1 MAKANKSIQEIVENR
16 LKVPNGFFK
25 WAKNDFPIYE
35 WTNKSRTIISSDRKE
50 FSKKVTKRLSLNSRL
65 TFVGDTF
72 YFVWMGVTKKRI
84 EMQMY
89 AVTQSFDEG
98 KEKFKVRLY
107 NFYQLSNNKMVKAH
121 WDSYLSAQK
130 GKEIYSTGFQ
140 NQRNALFFGSGA
152 FSVYTLYGDM
162 ESLIQKLQTKSEL
175 RYLDFGQV
183 IKDNF
188 EISLVLPHLYK
199 YRERI
204 EFAQKIKARGI
215 VKDLV
220 GSTFY
225 RSYYSSSLGHGHA
238 NMGKVTMNFLKRNK
252 PFLKNTDMNVEK
264 AFFEEDLRRRYGRTF
279 KGLYELLS
287 NAMISDKKPLI
298 KRLES
303 IIPSTVKPIRF
314 INWMMKN
321 NISLR
326 DYEDYQEM
334 VEALGIPFDGDY
346 VVIPKNWENKHTE
359 IVENYSALLENQQA
373 RGTYLRVTNAVRDLR
388 VEKQRLEDEKKEAKL
403 RVETAKRLT
412 NMMKAQTA
420 FDKYA
425 FIFPKNESEIVKE
438 GKTLHHCV
446 GSYAKKHFVYGTS
459 IIVFVRDKAHR
470 ETPLYTLEL
479 KNNRIIQLKGE
490 RNKSADEEAKK
501 EAELFLAHCGKL
513 NIQF

>member
-1 MAKANKSIQEIVENR
+1 MTKAENIQEIVDNR

-25 WAKNDFPIYE
+25 WAKNNFPIYE
-35 WTNKSRTIISSDRKE
+35 WSNKSKTIISSDRKK
-50 FSKKVTKRLSLNSRL
+50 FSEKVTKRLSLNSRL

-89 AVTQSFDEG
+89 AVTQSFEEG
-98 KEKFKVRLY
+98 KEKFDVSLY
-107 NFYQLSNNKMVKAH
+107 NFYQLANNKMVKAH
-121 WDSYLSAQK
+121 WDPYFSAK
-130 GKEIYSTGFQ
+130 EGKEAYSTGFQ

-152 FSVYTLYGDM
+152 FSVYTLYGGM
-162 ESLIQKLQTKSEL
+162 ENLIQKLQTKSEL
-175 RYLDFGQV
+175 RYLDFGHV

-188 EISLVLPHLYK
+188 EISTVLPHIYK

-225 RSYYSSSLGHGHA
+225 KSYYSYSLGHSHA
-238 NMGKVTMNFLKRNK
+238 NMSKVTMNFLKRNK
-252 PFLKNTDMNVEK
+252 PYLKNTDINVEK
-264 AFFEEDLRRRYGRTF
+264 AFFEEDLRRRYGRNF
-279 KGLYELLS
+279 EGLYELII

-388 VEKQRLEDEKKEAKL
+388 AEKRRREDEKKEAKL

-412 NMMKAQTA
+412 NMMKAQTT

-425 FIFPKNESEIVKE
+425 FIFPKNESEIVRE
-438 GKTLHHCV
+438 GKHLHHCV
-446 GSYAKKHFVYGTS
+446 GRYTKEHFVYGSS
-459 IIVFVRDKAHR
+459 IIVFVRDKTDR

-479 KNNRIIQLKGE
+479 KNDRIIQLRGE
-490 RNKSADEEAKK
+490 RNKAADEEAKK
-501 EAELFLAHCGKL
+501 EAEQFLAHCGKL
-513 NIQF
+513 KIEF

>member
-1 MAKANKSIQEIVENR
+1 MTKAENIQEIVDNR

-25 WAKNDFPIYE
+25 GAKNNFPIYE
-35 WTNKSRTIISSDRKE
+35 WSNKSKTIISSDRKK
-50 FSKKVTKRLSLNSRL
+50 FSEKVTKRLSLNSRL

-89 AVTQSFDEG
+89 AVTQSFEEG
-98 KEKFKVRLY
+98 KEKFDVSLY

-121 WDSYLSAQK
+121 WDPYLSVQK

-152 FSVYTLYGDM
+152 FSVYTLYGGM
-162 ESLIQKLQTKSEL
+162 ENLIEKLQSKSEL
-175 RYLDFGQV
+175 RYLDFGHV

-188 EISLVLPHLYK
+188 EISSVLPHIYK
-199 YRERI
+199 YRKRI
-204 EFAQKIKARGI
+204 EFAQKIKARGV
-215 VKDLV
+215 VKELV
-220 GSTFY
+220 GTTFY
-225 RSYYSSSLGHGHA
+225 RSYYSCSLGHKHA
-238 NMGKVTMNFLKRNK
+238 NMGKVTMNFLRRNK
-252 PFLKNTDMNVEK
+252 QYLKNTDMNIEK
-264 AFFEEDLRRRYGRTF
+264 AFFEEDMRRQYGRTF
-279 KGLYELLS
+279 EGLYELLI
-287 NAMISDKKPLI
+287 NAMVPNRTPLI
-298 KRLES
+298 KRLNS
-303 IIPSTVKPIRF
+303 ILPSTVKPIRF

-321 NISLR
+321 EVCLR
-326 DYEDYQEM
+326 DYEDYREM

-359 IVENYSALLENQQA
+359 IVENYSVLLENQQA

-403 RVETAKRLT
+403 RVETDKRLT

-425 FIFPKNESEIVKE
+425 FIFPKDESEIVKE

-513 NIQF
+513 NIEF

>member
-1 MAKANKSIQEIVENR
+1 MTKAENIQEIVDNR

-25 WAKNDFPIYE
+25 WAKNNFPIYE
-35 WTNKSRTIISSDRKE
+35 WSNKSKTIISSDRKK
-50 FSKKVTKRLSLNSRL
+50 FSEKVTKRLSLNSRL

-89 AVTQSFDEG
+89 AITQNIVDG
-98 KEKFKVRLY
+98 KEKFDVSLY
-107 NFYQLSNNKMVKAH
+107 NFYQLANNKMVKAH
-121 WDSYLSAQK
+121 WDPYLSAK
-130 GKEIYSTGFQ
+130 EGKEIYSTGFQ

-152 FSVYTLYGDM
+152 FSVYTLYGGM
-162 ESLIQKLQTKSEL
+162 ENLIEKLQSKSEL
-175 RYLDFGQV
+175 RYLDFEEV

-188 EISLVLPHLYK
+188 EISSVLPHIYK

-204 EFAQKIKARGI
+204 EFAQKIKARGV
-215 VKDLV
+215 VKELV
-220 GSTFY
+220 GTTFY
-225 RSYYSSSLGHGHA
+225 RSYYSHSLGHKHA
-238 NMGKVTMNFLKRNK
+238 NMGKVTMNFLRRNK
-252 PFLKNTDMNVEK
+252 QYLKNTDMNIDK
-264 AFFEEDLRRRYGRTF
+264 AFFEEDMRRRYGRNF
-279 KGLYELLS
+279 EGLYELII
-287 NAMISDKKPLI
+287 NAMISDEKPLI

-425 FIFPKNESEIVKE
+425 FIFPKDESEIVKE

-513 NIQF
+513 KIEF

>member
-1 MAKANKSIQEIVENR
+1 MTKAENIQKIVDNR

-25 WAKNDFPIYE
+25 WAKNSFPIYE
-35 WTNKSRTIISSDRKE
+35 WSNKSKTIISSDRKK
-50 FSKKVTKRLSLNSRL
+50 FSEKVTKRLSLNSRL

-72 YFVWMGVTKKRI
+72 YFVWMGITKKRI

-89 AVTQSFDEG
+89 AMTQSFEEG
-98 KEKFKVRLY
+98 KEKFDVSLY
-107 NFYQLSNNKMVKAH
+107 NFYQLANNKMVKAH
-121 WDSYLSAQK
+121 SDPYLSVQK

-152 FSVYTLYGDM
+152 FSVYTLYGGM
-162 ESLIQKLQTKSEL
+162 ENLIEKLQSKSEL
-175 RYLDFGQV
+175 RYLDFDEV
-183 IKDNF
+183 IKENF
-188 EISLVLPHLYK
+188 EISLVLPHIYK

-204 EFAQKIKARGI
+204 EFAQKIKARGV
-215 VKDLV
+215 VKELV
-220 GSTFY
+220 GTTFY
-225 RSYYSSSLGHGHA
+225 RSYYSRSLGHKHA

-252 PFLKNTDMNVEK
+252 QYLKNTDMNIDK
-264 AFFEEDLRRRYGRTF
+264 AFFEEDMRRQYGRTF
-279 KGLYELLS
+279 EGLYELLTYALDFS
-287 NAMISDKKPLI
+287 NKALI
-298 KRLES
+298 NRFVAA
-303 IIPSTVKPIRF
+303 IPPNVKPIRF
-314 INWMMKN
+314 INWMVKN
-321 NISLR
+321 TVSLR
-326 DYEDYQEM
+326 DYVDYREM
-334 VEALGIPFDGDY
+334 VEALGIPFEGDY
-346 VVIPKNWENKHTE
+346 LVIPKNWDNKHAE
-359 IVENYSALLENQQA
+359 IVENYSVLLENQQA

-412 NMMKAQTA
+412 SMMKAQTA

-425 FIFPKNESEIVKE
+425 FIFPKDESEIVKE

>member
-1 MAKANKSIQEIVENR
+1 MTKAENIQEIVDNR

-25 WAKNDFPIYE
+25 WAKNNFPIYE
-35 WTNKSRTIISSDRKE
+35 WSNKSKTIISSDRKK
-50 FSKKVTKRLSLNSRL
+50 FSEKVTKRLSLNSRL

-89 AVTQSFDEG
+89 AVTQSFEEG
-98 KEKFKVRLY
+98 KEKFDVSLY

-121 WDSYLSAQK
+121 WDPYLSVQK

-152 FSVYTLYGDM
+152 FSVYTLYGGM
-162 ESLIQKLQTKSEL
+162 ENLIEKLQSKSEL
-175 RYLDFGQV
+175 RYLDFDEV
-183 IKDNF
+183 IKENF
-188 EISLVLPHLYK
+188 EISSVLPHIYK
-199 YRERI
+199 YRKRI
-204 EFAQKIKARGI
+204 EFAQKIKARGV
-215 VKDLV
+215 VKELV
-220 GSTFY
+220 GTTFY
-225 RSYYSSSLGHGHA
+225 RSYYSCSLGHKHA
-238 NMGKVTMNFLKRNK
+238 NMGKVTMNFLRRNK
-252 PFLKNTDMNVEK
+252 QYLKNTDMNIEK
-264 AFFEEDLRRRYGRTF
+264 AFFEEDMRRQYGRTF
-279 KGLYELLS
+279 EGLYELLI
-287 NAMISDKKPLI
+287 NAMVPNRTPLI
-298 KRLES
+298 KRLNS
-303 IIPSTVKPIRF
+303 ILPSTVKPIRF

-321 NISLR
+321 EVCLR
-326 DYEDYQEM
+326 DYEDYREM

-359 IVENYSALLENQQA
+359 IVENYSVLLENQQA

-425 FIFPKNESEIVKE
+425 FIFPKDESEIVKE

>member
-1 MAKANKSIQEIVENR
+1 MTKAENIQEIVDNR

-25 WAKNDFPIYE
+25 WAKNNFPIYE
-35 WTNKSRTIISSDRKE
+35 WSNKSKTIISSDRKK
-50 FSKKVTKRLSLNSRL
+50 FSEKVTKRLSLNSRL

-89 AVTQSFDEG
+89 AMTQSFEEG
-98 KEKFKVRLY
+98 KEKFDASLY
-107 NFYQLSNNKMVKAH
+107 NFYQLANNKMVKAH
-121 WDSYLSAQK
+121 WDPYLSAKK

-152 FSVYTLYGDM
+152 FSVYMLYGGM
-162 ESLIQKLQTKSEL
+162 ENLIEKLQSKSEL
-175 RYLDFGQV
+175 RYLDFDEV
-183 IKDNF
+183 IKENF
-188 EISLVLPHLYK
+188 EISSVLPHLYK

-225 RSYYSSSLGHGHA
+225 KSYYSYSLGHSHA
-238 NMGKVTMNFLKRNK
+238 NMSKVTMNFLKRNK
-252 PFLKNTDMNVEK
+252 PYLKNTDINVEK
-264 AFFEEDLRRRYGRTF
+264 AFFEEDLRRRYGRNF
-279 KGLYELLS
+279 EGLYELII

-359 IVENYSALLENQQA
+359 IVENYSVLLENQQA

-388 VEKQRLEDEKKEAKL
+388 AEKQRLEDEKKEAKL

-425 FIFPKNESEIVKE
+425 FIFPKDESEIVKE

-459 IIVFVRDKAHR
+459 IIVFVRDKAYK

-479 KNNRIIQLKGE
+479 KNNRIIQLRGAG
-490 RNKSADEEAKK
+490 NKAADEEAKK
-501 EAELFLAHCGKL
+501 EAEQFLAHCGKL
-513 NIQF
+513 KIEF

>member
-1 MAKANKSIQEIVENR
+1 MTKAENIQEIVDNR

-25 WAKNDFPIYE
+25 WAKNNFPIYE
-35 WTNKSRTIISSDRKE
+35 WSNKSKTIISSDRKK
-50 FSKKVTKRLSLNSRL
+50 FSEKVTKRLSLNSRL

-89 AVTQSFDEG
+89 AVTQSFEEG
-98 KEKFKVRLY
+98 KEKFDVSLY
-107 NFYQLSNNKMVKAH
+107 NFYQLANNKMVKAH
-121 WDSYLSAQK
+121 WDPYFSAK
-130 GKEIYSTGFQ
+130 EGKEVYSIGFQ

-152 FSVYTLYGDM
+152 FSVYMLYGGM
-162 ESLIQKLQTKSEL
+162 ENLIEKLQSKSEL
-175 RYLDFGQV
+175 RYLDFGHV

-188 EISLVLPHLYK
+188 EISSVLPHIYK

-204 EFAQKIKARGI
+204 EFAQKIKARGV

-220 GSTFY
+220 GTTFY
-225 RSYYSSSLGHGHA
+225 RSYYSSSLGHSHA
-238 NMGKVTMNFLKRNK
+238 NMSKVTMNFLKRNK
-252 PFLKNTDMNVEK
+252 PYLKNTDINVKK
-264 AFFEEDLRRRYGRTF
+264 AFFEEDLRRRYGRNF
-279 KGLYELLS
+279 EGLYELII

-359 IVENYSALLENQQA
+359 IVENYSVLLENQQA

-412 NMMKAQTA
+412 SMMKAQTT

-425 FIFPKNESEIVKE
+425 FIFPKNESEIVRE
-438 GKTLHHCV
+438 GKHLHHCV
-446 GSYAKKHFVYGTS
+446 GRYTKEHFVYGSS
-459 IIVFVRDKAHR
+459 IIVFVRDKTDR

-479 KNNRIIQLKGE
+479 KNDRIIQLRGE
-490 RNKSADEEAKK
+490 RNKAADEEAKK
-501 EAELFLAHCGKL
+501 EAEQFLAHCGKL

>member
-1 MAKANKSIQEIVENR
+1 MTKAENIQEIVDNR

-25 WAKNDFPIYE
+25 WAKNNFPIYE
-35 WTNKSRTIISSDRKE
+35 WSNKSKTIISSDRKK
-50 FSKKVTKRLSLNSRL
+50 FSEKVTKRLSLNSRL

-89 AVTQSFDEG
+89 AVTQSFEEG
-98 KEKFKVRLY
+98 KEKFDVSLY

-121 WDSYLSAQK
+121 WDPYLSVQK
-130 GKEIYSTGFQ
+130 GKEIYRTGFQ

-152 FSVYTLYGDM
+152 FSVYTLYGGM
-162 ESLIQKLQTKSEL
+162 ENLIEKLQSKSEL
-175 RYLDFGQV
+175 RYLDFGHV

-188 EISLVLPHLYK
+188 EISSVLPHIYK
-199 YRERI
+199 YRKRI
-204 EFAQKIKARGI
+204 EFAQKIKARGV
-215 VKDLV
+215 VKELV
-220 GSTFY
+220 GTTFY
-225 RSYYSSSLGHGHA
+225 RSYYSCSLGHKHA
-238 NMGKVTMNFLKRNK
+238 NMGKVTMNFLRRNK
-252 PFLKNTDMNVEK
+252 QYLKNTDMNIEK
-264 AFFEEDLRRRYGRTF
+264 AFFEEDMRRQYGRTF
-279 KGLYELLS
+279 EGLYELLI
-287 NAMISDKKPLI
+287 NAMVPNRTPLI
-298 KRLES
+298 KRLNS
-303 IIPSTVKPIRF
+303 ILPSTVKPIRF

-321 NISLR
+321 EVCLR
-326 DYEDYQEM
+326 DYEDYREM

-359 IVENYSALLENQQA
+359 IVENYSVLLENQQA

-425 FIFPKNESEIVKE
+425 FIFPKDESEIVKE

-513 NIQF
+513 NIEF

>member
-1 MAKANKSIQEIVENR
+1 MTKAENIQEIVDNR

-25 WAKNDFPIYE
+25 WAKNNFPIHE
-35 WTNKSRTIISSDRKE
+35 WSNKSKTIISSDRKK
-50 FSKKVTKRLSLNSRL
+50 FSEKVTKRLSLNSRL

-89 AVTQSFDEG
+89 AMTQSFEEG
-98 KEKFKVRLY
+98 KEKFDVSLY
-107 NFYQLSNNKMVKAH
+107 NFYQLANNKMVKAH
-121 WDSYLSAQK
+121 WDPYLSVQK

-152 FSVYTLYGDM
+152 FSVYTLYGGM
-162 ESLIQKLQTKSEL
+162 ENLIEKLQSKSEL
-175 RYLDFGQV
+175 RYLDFDEV
-183 IKDNF
+183 IKENF
-188 EISLVLPHLYK
+188 EISSVLPHLYK

-225 RSYYSSSLGHGHA
+225 KSYYSYSLGHSHA
-238 NMGKVTMNFLKRNK
+238 NMSKVTMNFLKRNK
-252 PFLKNTDMNVEK
+252 PYLKNTDINVEK
-264 AFFEEDLRRRYGRTF
+264 AFFEEDLRRRYGRNF
-279 KGLYELLS
+279 EGLYELII

-303 IIPSTVKPIRF
+303 IIPFTVKPIRF

-326 DYEDYQEM
+326 DYEDYREM

-412 NMMKAQTA
+412 SMMKAQTA

-425 FIFPKNESEIVKE
+425 FIFPKDESEIVKE

-459 IIVFVRDKAHR
+459 IIVFVRDKAYK

-479 KNNRIIQLKGE
+479 KNNRIIQLRGAG
-490 RNKSADEEAKK
+490 NKAADEEARK
-501 EAELFLAHCGKL
+501 EAEQFLAHCGKL
-513 NIQF
+513 KIEF

>member
-1 MAKANKSIQEIVENR
+1 MTKAENIQEIVDNR

-25 WAKNDFPIYE
+25 WAKNNFPIYE
-35 WTNKSRTIISSDRKE
+35 WSNKSKTIISSDRKK
-50 FSKKVTKRLSLNSRL
+50 FSEKVTKRLSLNSRL

-89 AVTQSFDEG
+89 AVTQSFEEG
-98 KEKFKVRLY
+98 KEKFDVSLY

-121 WDSYLSAQK
+121 WDPYLSVQK

-152 FSVYTLYGDM
+152 FSVYTLYGGM
-162 ESLIQKLQTKSEL
+162 ENLIEKLQSKSEL
-175 RYLDFGQV
+175 RYLDFGHV

-188 EISLVLPHLYK
+188 EISSVLPHIYK
-199 YRERI
+199 YRKRI
-204 EFAQKIKARGI
+204 EFAQKIKARGV
-215 VKDLV
+215 VKELV
-220 GSTFY
+220 GTTFY
-225 RSYYSSSLGHGHA
+225 RSYYSCSLGHKHA
-238 NMGKVTMNFLKRNK
+238 NMGKVTMNFLRRNK
-252 PFLKNTDMNVEK
+252 QYLKNTDMNIEK
-264 AFFEEDLRRRYGRTF
+264 AFFEEDMRRQYGRTF
-279 KGLYELLS
+279 EGLYELLI
-287 NAMISDKKPLI
+287 NAMVPNRTPLI
-298 KRLES
+298 KRLNS
-303 IIPSTVKPIRF
+303 ILPSTVKPIRF

-321 NISLR
+321 EVCLR
-326 DYEDYQEM
+326 DYEDYREM

-359 IVENYSALLENQQA
+359 IVENYSVLLENQQA

-425 FIFPKNESEIVKE
+425 FIFPKDESEIVKE

-513 NIQF
+513 NIEF

>member
-1 MAKANKSIQEIVENR
+1 MTKAENIQEIVDNR

-25 WAKNDFPIYE
+25 WAKNNFPIYE
-35 WTNKSRTIISSDRKE
+35 WSNKSKTIISSDRKK
-50 FSKKVTKRLSLNSRL
+50 FSEKVTKRLSLNSRL

-89 AVTQSFDEG
+89 AVTQSFEEG
-98 KEKFKVRLY
+98 KEKFDVSLY
-107 NFYQLSNNKMVKAH
+107 NFYQLANNKMVKAH
-121 WDSYLSAQK
+121 WDPYLSAKK

-152 FSVYTLYGDM
+152 FSVYTLYGGM
-162 ESLIQKLQTKSEL
+162 ENLIEKLQSKSEL
-175 RYLDFGQV
+175 RYLDFDEV
-183 IKDNF
+183 IKENI
-188 EISLVLPHLYK
+188 EISSVLPHLYK

-215 VKDLV
+215 VKELV
-220 GSTFY
+220 GTTFY
-225 RSYYSSSLGHGHA
+225 RSYYSCSLGHKHA

-252 PFLKNTDMNVEK
+252 QYLKNTDMNIEK
-264 AFFEEDLRRRYGRTF
+264 AFFEEDMRRQYGRTF
-279 KGLYELLS
+279 EGLYELLI
-287 NAMISDKKPLI
+287 NAMVPNRTPLI
-298 KRLES
+298 KRLNS
-303 IIPSTVKPIRF
+303 ILPSTVKPIRF

-412 NMMKAQTA
+412 SMMKAQTA

-425 FIFPKNESEIVKE
+425 FIFPKDESEIVKE

-479 KNNRIIQLKGE
+479 KNNRIIQLKG
-490 RNKSADEEAKK
+490 
-501 EAELFLAHCGKL
+501 
-513 NIQF
+513 

>member
-1 MAKANKSIQEIVENR
+1 MTKAENIQEIVDNR

-25 WAKNDFPIYE
+25 WAKNNFPIYE
-35 WTNKSRTIISSDRKE
+35 WSNKSKTIISSDRKK
-50 FSKKVTKRLSLNSRL
+50 FSEKVTKRLSLNSRL

-89 AVTQSFDEG
+89 AVTQSFEEG
-98 KEKFKVRLY
+98 KEKFDVSLY
-107 NFYQLSNNKMVKAH
+107 NFYQLANNKMVKAH
-121 WDSYLSAQK
+121 WDPYFSAK
-130 GKEIYSTGFQ
+130 EGKEAYSTGFQ

-152 FSVYTLYGDM
+152 FSVYTLYGGM
-162 ESLIQKLQTKSEL
+162 ENLIEKLQSKSEL
-175 RYLDFGQV
+175 RYLDFGHV
-183 IKDNF
+183 IKENF

-225 RSYYSSSLGHGHA
+225 KSYYSYSLGHSHA
-238 NMGKVTMNFLKRNK
+238 NMSKVTTNFLKRNK
-252 PFLKNTDMNVEK
+252 PYLKNTDINVEK

-279 KGLYELLS
+279 EGLYELII

-359 IVENYSALLENQQA
+359 IVENYSILIENQLE
-373 RGTYLRVTNAVRDLR
+373 RGTHLRVTNAVSNLR
-388 VEKQRLEDEKKEAKL
+388 AEKRRREEEKKEAKL
-403 RVETAKRLT
+403 RIVTAERLA
-412 NMMKAQTA
+412 NMMKAQTT

-425 FIFPKNESEIVKE
+425 FIFPKDESEIVKE

-446 GSYAKKHFVYGTS
+446 GSYAKKHFVYGSS
-459 IIVFVRDKAHR
+459 IIVFVRDKIDR

-490 RNKSADEEAKK
+490 RNKAADEEAKK
-501 EAELFLAHCGKL
+501 EAEQFLAHCGKL
-513 NIQF
+513 KIEF

>member
-1 MAKANKSIQEIVENR
+1 MTKAENIQEIVDNR

-25 WAKNDFPIYE
+25 WAKNNFPIYE
-35 WTNKSRTIISSDRKE
+35 WSNKSKTIISSDRKK
-50 FSKKVTKRLSLNSRL
+50 FSEKVTKRLSLNSRL

-89 AVTQSFDEG
+89 AITQNIVDG
-98 KEKFKVRLY
+98 KEKFSSVLY
-107 NFYQLSNNKMVKAH
+107 NFYQLANNKMVKAH
-121 WDSYLSAQK
+121 WDPYLSVQK

-152 FSVYTLYGDM
+152 FSVYTLYGGM
-162 ESLIQKLQTKSEL
+162 ENLIEMLQSKSEL
-175 RYLDFGQV
+175 RYLDFDEV
-183 IKDNF
+183 IKENF
-188 EISLVLPHLYK
+188 EISSVLPHLYK

-225 RSYYSSSLGHGHA
+225 RSYYSCSLGHKHT
-238 NMGKVTMNFLKRNK
+238 NMGKVTMNFLRRNK
-252 PFLKNTDMNVEK
+252 QYLKNTDMNIEK
-264 AFFEEDLRRRYGRTF
+264 AFFEEDMRRRYGRTF
-279 KGLYELLS
+279 EGLYELII

-388 VEKQRLEDEKKEAKL
+388 EEKQRLEDEKKEAKL

-425 FIFPKNESEIVKE
+425 FIFPKDESEIVKE

-446 GSYAKKHFVYGTS
+446 GSYAKKHFVYGSS
-459 IIVFVRDKAHR
+459 IIVFVRDKTDR

-479 KNNRIIQLKGE
+479 KNDRIIQLRGE
-490 RNKSADEEAKK
+490 RNKAADEEAKK
-501 EAELFLAHCGKL
+501 EAEQFLAHCGKL
-513 NIQF
+513 KIEF

>member
-1 MAKANKSIQEIVENR
+1 MAKANKSIQDIVDNR

-35 WTNKSRTIISSDRKE
+35 WTNKSRTIISSDRKK
-50 FSKKVTKRLSLNSRL
+50 FSEKVTKRLSLNSRL

-89 AVTQSFDEG
+89 AVTQSFEEG
-98 KEKFKVRLY
+98 KEKFDVSLY
-107 NFYQLSNNKMVKAH
+107 NFYQLANNKMVKAH
-121 WDSYLSAQK
+121 WDPYLSAK
-130 GKEIYSTGFQ
+130 EGKEVYSTGFQ

-152 FSVYTLYGDM
+152 FSVYTLYGGM
-162 ESLIQKLQTKSEL
+162 ENLIEKLQSKSEL
-175 RYLDFGQV
+175 RYLDFDEV
-183 IKDNF
+183 IKENF
-188 EISLVLPHLYK
+188 EISSVLPHIYK
-199 YRERI
+199 YRKRI
-204 EFAQKIKARGI
+204 EFAQKIKARGV
-215 VKDLV
+215 VKELV
-220 GSTFY
+220 GTTFY
-225 RSYYSSSLGHGHA
+225 RSYYSCSLGHKHA
-238 NMGKVTMNFLKRNK
+238 NMGKVTMNFLRRNK
-252 PFLKNTDMNVEK
+252 QYLKNTDMNIEK
-264 AFFEEDLRRRYGRTF
+264 AFFEEDMRRQYGRTF
-279 KGLYELLS
+279 EGLYELLI
-287 NAMISDKKPLI
+287 NAMVPNRTPLI
-298 KRLES
+298 KRLNG
-303 IIPSTVKPIRF
+303 ILPSTVKPIRF

-321 NISLR
+321 EVCLR
-326 DYEDYQEM
+326 DYEDYREM

-359 IVENYSALLENQQA
+359 IVENYSVLLENQQA

-425 FIFPKNESEIVKE
+425 FIFPKDESEIVKE

-513 NIQF
+513 NIEF

>member
-1 MAKANKSIQEIVENR
+1 MTKAENIQEIVDNR

-25 WAKNDFPIYE
+25 WAKNNFPIYE
-35 WTNKSRTIISSDRKE
+35 WSNKSKTIISSDRKK
-50 FSKKVTKRLSLNSRL
+50 FSEKVTKRLSLNSRL

-89 AVTQSFDEG
+89 AMTQSFEEG
-98 KEKFKVRLY
+98 KEKFDASLY
-107 NFYQLSNNKMVKAH
+107 NFYQLANNKMVKAH
-121 WDSYLSAQK
+121 WDPYLSVQK

-152 FSVYTLYGDM
+152 FSVYTLYGGM
-162 ESLIQKLQTKSEL
+162 ENLIEKLQTKSEL
-175 RYLDFGQV
+175 RYLDFDEV
-183 IKDNF
+183 IKENF
-188 EISLVLPHLYK
+188 EISSVLPHLYK

-225 RSYYSSSLGHGHA
+225 KSYYSYSLGHSHA
-238 NMGKVTMNFLKRNK
+238 NMSKVTMNFLKRNK
-252 PFLKNTDMNVEK
+252 PYLKNTDINVEK
-264 AFFEEDLRRRYGRTF
+264 AFFEEDLRRRYGRNF
-279 KGLYELLS
+279 EGLYELII

-359 IVENYSALLENQQA
+359 IVENYSVLLENQLE
-373 RGTYLRVTNAVRDLR
+373 RGTHLRVTNAVSNLR
-388 VEKQRLEDEKKEAKL
+388 AEKRRREDEKKEAKL

-425 FIFPKNESEIVKE
+425 FIFPKNESEIVRE
-438 GKTLHHCV
+438 GKHLHHCV
-446 GSYAKKHFVYGTS
+446 GRYTKEHFVYGSS
-459 IIVFVRDKAHR
+459 IIVFVRDKTDR

-479 KNNRIIQLKGE
+479 KNNRIIQLRGE
-490 RNKSADEEAKK
+490 RNKAADEEAKK
-501 EAELFLAHCGKL
+501 EAEQFLAHCGKL
-513 NIQF
+513 KIQF

>member
-1 MAKANKSIQEIVENR
+1 
-16 LKVPNGFFK
+16 
-25 WAKNDFPIYE
+25 
-35 WTNKSRTIISSDRKE
+35 
-50 FSKKVTKRLSLNSRL
+50 
-65 TFVGDTF
+65 
-72 YFVWMGVTKKRI
+72 
-84 EMQMY
+84 
-89 AVTQSFDEG
+89 
-98 KEKFKVRLY
+98 
-107 NFYQLSNNKMVKAH
+107 
-121 WDSYLSAQK
+121 
-130 GKEIYSTGFQ
+130 
-140 NQRNALFFGSGA
+140 
-152 FSVYTLYGDM
+152 M

-225 RSYYSSSLGHGHA
+225 RSYYSSSLGHGHT

-264 AFFEEDLRRRYGRTF
+264 AFFEEDLRRRYGRNF
-279 KGLYELLS
+279 EGLYELII

-359 IVENYSALLENQQA
+359 IVENYSVLLENQQA

-425 FIFPKNESEIVKE
+425 FILSLI
-438 GKTLHHCV
+438 H
-446 GSYAKKHFVYGTS
+446 
-459 IIVFVRDKAHR
+459 I
-470 ETPLYTLEL
+470 
-479 KNNRIIQLKGE
+479 
-490 RNKSADEEAKK
+490 
-501 EAELFLAHCGKL
+501 
-513 NIQF
+513 

>member
-1 MAKANKSIQEIVENR
+1 MTKAENIQEIVDNR

-25 WAKNDFPIYE
+25 WAKNNFPIYE
-35 WTNKSRTIISSDRKE
+35 WSNKSKTIISSDRKK
-50 FSKKVTKRLSLNSRL
+50 FSEKVTKRLSLNSRL

-89 AVTQSFDEG
+89 AVTQSFEEG
-98 KEKFKVRLY
+98 KEKFDVSLY

-121 WDSYLSAQK
+121 WDPYLSVQK

-152 FSVYTLYGDM
+152 FSVYTLYGGM
-162 ESLIQKLQTKSEL
+162 ENLIEKLQSKSEL
-175 RYLDFGQV
+175 RYLDFGHV

-188 EISLVLPHLYK
+188 EISSVLPHIYK
-199 YRERI
+199 YRKRI
-204 EFAQKIKARGI
+204 EFAQKIKARGV
-215 VKDLV
+215 VKELV
-220 GSTFY
+220 GTTFY
-225 RSYYSSSLGHGHA
+225 RSYYSCSLGHKHA
-238 NMGKVTMNFLKRNK
+238 NMGKVTMNFLRRNK
-252 PFLKNTDMNVEK
+252 QYLKNTDMNIEK
-264 AFFEEDLRRRYGRTF
+264 AFFEEDMRRQYGRTF
-279 KGLYELLS
+279 EGLYELLI
-287 NAMISDKKPLI
+287 NAMVPNRTPLI
-298 KRLES
+298 KRLNS
-303 IIPSTVKPIRF
+303 ILPSTVKPIRF

-321 NISLR
+321 EVCLR
-326 DYEDYQEM
+326 DYEDYREM

-359 IVENYSALLENQQA
+359 IVENYSVLLENQQA

-425 FIFPKNESEIVKE
+425 FIFPKDESEIVKE

-513 NIQF
+513 KIEF

>member
-1 MAKANKSIQEIVENR
+1 MTKAENIQEIVDNR

-25 WAKNDFPIYE
+25 WAKNNFPIYE
-35 WTNKSRTIISSDRKE
+35 WSNKSKTIISSDRKK
-50 FSKKVTKRLSLNSRL
+50 FSEKVTKRLSLNSRL

-89 AVTQSFDEG
+89 AVTQSFEEG
-98 KEKFKVRLY
+98 KEKFDVSLY
-107 NFYQLSNNKMVKAH
+107 NFYQLANNKMVKAH
-121 WDSYLSAQK
+121 WDPYLSAKK

-152 FSVYTLYGDM
+152 FSVYTLYGGM
-162 ESLIQKLQTKSEL
+162 ENLIEKLQSKSEL
-175 RYLDFGQV
+175 RYLDFDEV
-183 IKDNF
+183 IKENI
-188 EISLVLPHLYK
+188 EISSVLPHLYK

-215 VKDLV
+215 VKELV
-220 GSTFY
+220 GTTFY
-225 RSYYSSSLGHGHA
+225 RSYYSCSLGHKHA

-252 PFLKNTDMNVEK
+252 QYLKNTDMNIEK
-264 AFFEEDLRRRYGRTF
+264 AFFEEDMRRQYGRTF
-279 KGLYELLS
+279 EGLYELLI
-287 NAMISDKKPLI
+287 NAMVPNRTPLI
-298 KRLES
+298 KRLNS
-303 IIPSTVKPIRF
+303 ILPSTVKPIRF

-388 VEKQRLEDEKKEAKL
+388 VEKQRLEDEKKEVKL

-425 FIFPKNESEIVKE
+425 FIFPKDESEIVKE

>member
-1 MAKANKSIQEIVENR
+1 M
-16 LKVPNGFFK
+16 
-25 WAKNDFPIYE
+25 
-35 WTNKSRTIISSDRKE
+35 
-50 FSKKVTKRLSLNSRL
+50 
-65 TFVGDTF
+65 VG
-72 YFVWMGVTKKRI
+72 
-84 EMQMY
+84 
-89 AVTQSFDEG
+89 A
-98 KEKFKVRLY
+98 
-107 NFYQLSNNKMVKAH
+107 
-121 WDSYLSAQK
+121 
-130 GKEIYSTGFQ
+130 
-140 NQRNALFFGSGA
+140 
-152 FSVYTLYGDM
+152 
-162 ESLIQKLQTKSEL
+162 
-175 RYLDFGQV
+175 
-183 IKDNF
+183 
-188 EISLVLPHLYK
+188 
-199 YRERI
+199 
-204 EFAQKIKARGI
+204 
-215 VKDLV
+215 
-220 GSTFY
+220 TFY
-225 RSYYSSSLGHGHA
+225 RSYASYSLGHKHA
-238 NMGKVTMNFLKRNK
+238 NMGKATMNFLKRNK
-252 PFLKNTDMNVEK
+252 PYLKNTDINVEK
-264 AFFEEDLRRRYGRTF
+264 AFFEEDLRRRYGRNF
-279 KGLYELLS
+279 EGLYELII

-298 KRLES
+298 KLLES

-412 NMMKAQTA
+412 SMMKAQTA

-425 FIFPKNESEIVKE
+425 FIFPKDESEIVKE
-438 GKTLHHCV
+438 GKILHHCV
-446 GSYAKKHFVYGTS
+446 GNYAKRHFVYGTS
-459 IIVFVRDKAHR
+459 IIVFVRDKAYK

>member
-1 MAKANKSIQEIVENR
+1 MTKAENIQEIVDNR

-25 WAKNDFPIYE
+25 WAKNNFPIYE
-35 WTNKSRTIISSDRKE
+35 WSNKSKTIISSDRKK
-50 FSKKVTKRLSLNSRL
+50 FSEKVTKRLSLNSRL

-89 AVTQSFDEG
+89 AVTQSFEEG
-98 KEKFKVRLY
+98 KEKFDVSLY
-107 NFYQLSNNKMVKAH
+107 NFYQLANNKMVKAH
-121 WDSYLSAQK
+121 WDPYLSAK
-130 GKEIYSTGFQ
+130 EGKEVYSTGFQ

-152 FSVYTLYGDM
+152 FSVYTLYGGM
-162 ESLIQKLQTKSEL
+162 ENLIEKLQSNSEL
-175 RYLDFGQV
+175 RYLDFGHV
-183 IKDNF
+183 IKDNL
-188 EISLVLPHLYK
+188 EISSVLPHIYK

-204 EFAQKIKARGI
+204 EFAQKIKARGV
-215 VKDLV
+215 VKELV
-220 GSTFY
+220 GTTFY
-225 RSYYSSSLGHGHA
+225 RSYYSCSLGHKHA
-238 NMGKVTMNFLKRNK
+238 NMGKVTMNFLRRNK
-252 PFLKNTDMNVEK
+252 QYLKNTDMNIEK
-264 AFFEEDLRRRYGRTF
+264 AFFEEDMRRQYGRTF
-279 KGLYELLS
+279 EGLYELLI
-287 NAMISDKKPLI
+287 NAMVPNRTPLI
-298 KRLES
+298 KRLNG
-303 IIPSTVKPIRF
+303 ILPSTVKPIRF

-321 NISLR
+321 EICLR
-326 DYEDYQEM
+326 DYEDYREM
-334 VEALGIPFDGDY
+334 VEALGISFDGDY

-359 IVENYSALLENQQA
+359 IVENYSVLLENQLE
-373 RGTYLRVTNAVRDLR
+373 RGTHLRVTNAVSNLR
-388 VEKQRLEDEKKEAKL
+388 AEKRRREEEKKEAKL
-403 RVETAKRLT
+403 RIVTAERLT

-425 FIFPKNESEIVKE
+425 FIFPKDESEIVKE

>member
-1 MAKANKSIQEIVENR
+1 MTKAENIQEIVDNR

-25 WAKNDFPIYE
+25 WAKNNFPIYE
-35 WTNKSRTIISSDRKE
+35 WSNKSKTIISSDRKK
-50 FSKKVTKRLSLNSRL
+50 FSEKVTKRLSLNSRL

-89 AVTQSFDEG
+89 AVTQSFEEG
-98 KEKFKVRLY
+98 KEKFDVSLY
-107 NFYQLSNNKMVKAH
+107 NFYQLANNKMVKAH
-121 WDSYLSAQK
+121 WDPYFSAK
-130 GKEIYSTGFQ
+130 EGKEVYSIGFQ

-152 FSVYTLYGDM
+152 FSVYMLYGGM
-162 ESLIQKLQTKSEL
+162 ENLIEKLQSKSEL
-175 RYLDFGQV
+175 RYLDFGHV

-188 EISLVLPHLYK
+188 EISSVLPHIYK

-204 EFAQKIKARGI
+204 EFAQKIKARGV

-220 GSTFY
+220 GTTFY
-225 RSYYSSSLGHGHA
+225 RSYYSSSLGHSHA
-238 NMGKVTMNFLKRNK
+238 NMSKVTMNFLKRNK
-252 PFLKNTDMNVEK
+252 PYLKNTDINVKK
-264 AFFEEDLRRRYGRTF
+264 AFFEEDLRRRYGRNF
-279 KGLYELLS
+279 EGLYELII

-346 VVIPKNWENKHTE
+346 VVIPKKWENKHTE
-359 IVENYSALLENQQA
+359 IVENYSVLLENQQA

-412 NMMKAQTA
+412 SMMKAQTT

-425 FIFPKNESEIVKE
+425 FIFPKNESEIVRE
-438 GKTLHHCV
+438 GKHLHHCV
-446 GSYAKKHFVYGTS
+446 GRYTKEHFVYGSS
-459 IIVFVRDKAHR
+459 IIVFVRDKTDR

-479 KNNRIIQLKGE
+479 KNDRIIQLRGE
-490 RNKSADEEAKK
+490 RNKAADEEAKK
-501 EAELFLAHCGKL
+501 EAEQFLAHCGKL

>member
-1 MAKANKSIQEIVENR
+1 MTKAENIQEIVDNR

-25 WAKNDFPIYE
+25 WAKNNFPIYE
-35 WTNKSRTIISSDRKE
+35 WSNKSKTIISSDRKK
-50 FSKKVTKRLSLNSRL
+50 FSEKVTKRLSLNSRL

-89 AVTQSFDEG
+89 AVTQSFEEG
-98 KEKFKVRLY
+98 KEKFDVSLY

-121 WDSYLSAQK
+121 WDPYLSVQK

-152 FSVYTLYGDM
+152 FSVYTLYGGM
-162 ESLIQKLQTKSEL
+162 ENLIEKLQSKSEL
-175 RYLDFGQV
+175 RYLDFGHV

-188 EISLVLPHLYK
+188 EISSVLPHIYK
-199 YRERI
+199 YRKRI
-204 EFAQKIKARGI
+204 EFAQKIKARGV
-215 VKDLV
+215 VKELV
-220 GSTFY
+220 GTTFY
-225 RSYYSSSLGHGHA
+225 RSYYSCSLGHKHA
-238 NMGKVTMNFLKRNK
+238 NMGKVTMNFLRRNK
-252 PFLKNTDMNVEK
+252 QYLKNTDMNIEK
-264 AFFEEDLRRRYGRTF
+264 AFFEEDMRRQYGRTF
-279 KGLYELLS
+279 EGLYELLI
-287 NAMISDKKPLI
+287 NAMVPNRTPLI
-298 KRLES
+298 KRLNS
-303 IIPSTVKPIRF
+303 ILPSTVKPIRF

-321 NISLR
+321 EVCLR
-326 DYEDYQEM
+326 DYEDYREM

-359 IVENYSALLENQQA
+359 IVENYSVLLENQQA

-403 RVETAKRLT
+403 RVETDKRLT

-425 FIFPKNESEIVKE
+425 FIFPKDESEIVKE

-513 NIQF
+513 NIEF

>member
-1 MAKANKSIQEIVENR
+1 MAKANKSIQDIVDNR

-35 WTNKSRTIISSDRKE
+35 WTNKSRTIISSDRKK

-89 AVTQSFDEG
+89 AVTQSFEEG
-98 KEKFKVRLY
+98 KEKFDVSLY
-107 NFYQLSNNKMVKAH
+107 NFYQLANNKMVKAH
-121 WDSYLSAQK
+121 WDPYLSAK
-130 GKEIYSTGFQ
+130 EGKEVYSTGFQ

-152 FSVYTLYGDM
+152 FSVYTLYGGM
-162 ESLIQKLQTKSEL
+162 ENLIEKLQSKSEL
-175 RYLDFGQV
+175 RYLDFDEV
-183 IKDNF
+183 IKENF
-188 EISLVLPHLYK
+188 EISSVLPHIYK
-199 YRERI
+199 YRKRI
-204 EFAQKIKARGI
+204 EFAQKIKARGV
-215 VKDLV
+215 VKELV
-220 GSTFY
+220 GTTFY
-225 RSYYSSSLGHGHA
+225 RSYYSCSLGHKHA
-238 NMGKVTMNFLKRNK
+238 NMGKVTMNFLRRNK
-252 PFLKNTDMNVEK
+252 QYLKNTDMNIEK
-264 AFFEEDLRRRYGRTF
+264 AFFEEDMRRQYGRTF
-279 KGLYELLS
+279 EGLYELLI
-287 NAMISDKKPLI
+287 NAMVPNRTPLI
-298 KRLES
+298 KRLNG
-303 IIPSTVKPIRF
+303 ILPSTVKPIRF

-321 NISLR
+321 EVCLR
-326 DYEDYQEM
+326 DYEDYREM

-359 IVENYSALLENQQA
+359 IVENYSVLLENQQA

-425 FIFPKNESEIVKE
+425 FIFPKDESEIVKE

-513 NIQF
+513 NIEF